1 MSRFK
6 KKRGK
11 ETPGITTASLPDI
24 IFMLLFF
31 FMVVTSM
38 RDSTNL
44 VKLSLP
50 SASEVKKIE
59 NKDLV
64 SYISIGSPIDN
75 MKEVYGTAPR
85 IQLNDAIANK
95 EQIALFIEQERVAKG
110 EAKRDKMILSIK
122 ADKEVTMGIITD
134 VKQELRKVNQ
144 LRINYQ
150 AGQRTGELK

>member
-1 MSRFK
+1 MSKFK

-11 ETPGITTASLPDI
+11 GTPGITTASLPDI

-38 RDSTNL
+38 RDTTNL

-59 NKDLV
+59 NKELV
-64 SYISIGSPIDN
+64 SYINIGVPVN
-75 MKEVYGTAPR
+75 PELHGTAPR
-85 IQLNDAIANK
+85 IQLNDAISGK
-95 EQIALFIEQERVAKG
+95 EGIPLFVEQERVKKG
-110 EAKRDKMILSIK
+110 EAKRDKMIMSLK
-122 ADKEVTMGIITD
+122 ADEEVTMGIITD